1 MAPLSVMRAKPI
13 GVMLMNDQGERDDKI
28 ICVHVDDP
36 EYRHYDNIDQL
47 PPHRIEEMRMYVNT
61 VN

>member
-1 MAPLSVMRAKPI
+1 MRAKPI